1 MFLMKNKIVLF
12 VTGCCV
18 LLLSSCLDSDENT
31 ITDLAPNCQ
40 IISFTLKSDSV
51 PNLSK
56 VKFTIDQRGGRI
68 FNGDSL
74 PVGTKIEKVVCTL
87 GYMNSYAIYGV
98 QVQQNAVT
106 DTLAWWNGSD
116 SLDFSQPVRF
126 KIHAYDGIT
135 TKLYDAQVNIH
146 QQVPDSMVWS
156 LYATLPTDE
165 AVRDQKVIAYGA
177 GEEKAYYMYL
187 TPAASKGYQLYR
199 TLAQGTVE
207 WASLPLAGLPE
218 SGLRLSQMT
227 EYNGRW
233 YVPSA
238 TGELYASADGQNWQ
252 PVPNAPS
259 VRYLLGAV
267 KEGKNQPSA
276 LCGMID
282 KEGSLCFASMNE
294 AGEWTAADKVPEGF
308 PVTGF
313 GVSDYAAMY
322 HEYLMV
328 VAGRDKDNQ
337 LVNTSWATMDGRS
350 WAMLTNPLGKSPFD
364 KREGVMVT
372 AYDDKLF
379 LLGGIDE
386 KGNAL
391 KEIYTSTDFGVNW
404 SLSDT
409 LTVMPADY
417 TGRGFASVQVN
428 DQKFMYLFG
437 GKTNTNGNEL
447 NQVWRG
453 RINRLGF
460 EK

>member
-1 MFLMKNKIVLF
+1 M
-12 VTGCCV
+12 
-18 LLLSSCLDSDENT
+18 LSSCLNSDENT
-31 ITDLAPNCQ
+31 MTDLAPNCQ

-51 PNLSK
+51 PNLSN

-68 FNGDSL
+68 FNADSL
-74 PVGTKIEKVVCTL
+74 PVGTEIEKVVCTL
-87 GYMNSYAIYGV
+87 TYMNSYAIYGV
-98 QVQQNAVT
+98 QVQQNAVA

-135 TKLYDAQVNIH
+135 TKIYDAQVNIH

-156 LYATLPTDE
+156 LYAALPTGE
-165 AVRDQKVIAYGA
+165 AVRDQKVMAYGS
-177 GEEKAYYMYL
+177 GQEKAYYMYL
-187 TPAASKGYQLYR
+187 KLAASPGYRLYR
-199 TLAQGTVE
+199 APAQGAMQWV
-207 WASLPLAGLPE
+207 SLPLAGLPE
-218 SGLRLSQMT
+218 SDLRISQMT
-227 EYNGRW
+227 EYNGHW
-233 YVPSA
+233 YVPA
-238 TGELYASADGQNWQ
+238 ADGALYTSADGQTWQ
-252 PVPNAPS
+252 PVPDAPS

-267 KEGKNQPSA
+267 KAGKNQPSA

-282 KEGSLCFASMNE
+282 KEGSLYFASMNE
-294 AGEWTAADKVPEGF
+294 ALEWTSGDGVPGGF

-313 GVSDYAAMY
+313 GSSEYAAMY
-322 HEYLMV
+322 HQYLMI

-337 LVNTSWATMDGRS
+337 LVDTSWATMDGRS
-350 WAMLTNPLGKSPFD
+350 WAMLSNPLGKVPFG

-372 AYDDKLF
+372 AYDDKVF

-391 KEIYTSTDFGVNW
+391 KDIYTSTDFGVNW

-409 LTVMPADY
+409 LALMPGEY
-417 TGRGFASVQVN
+417 TGRGFASVQV
-428 DQKFMYLFG
+428 DDEQFMYLFG
-437 GKTNTNGNEL
+437 GKTNTSGNEL

-460 EK
+460 DK